1 MNNQNTTDAH
11 QQKWQAYLQGNDQA
25 FETLYSTLIDR
36 LYIYGCN
43 LTVDVALVEDAIQEI
58 FYKLYQRD
66 KTMVE
71 VKNIRS
77 YLFVALRNHVRK
89 SLSTD
94 RNHDKHEKRYQA
106 MQPVCEEVPVPTI
119 NGEESRLYSNVKEAI
134 EDLPPRQKEVLCLK
148 YYQGFDYHEI
158 SEIMNISYQVARN
171 YASRG
176 MKRLRKKLFAEN
188 GAPLSRMAVAGC

>member
-25 FETLYSTLIDR
+25 FETLYNTFMDR
-36 LYIYGCN
+36 LYVYGCN

-77 YLFVALRNHVRK
+77 YLFVALRNHIRK

-106 MQPVCEEVPVPTI
+106 MQPVCEEVPVPAV
-119 NGEESRLYSNVKEAI
+119 NGEERRLHSAVKVAI
-134 EDLPPRQKEVLCLK
+134 EALPPRQKEVLCLR

-158 SEIMNISYQVARN
+158 SEVMNISYQVARN

-176 MKRLRKKLFAEN
+176 MKRLRKQLFTECHAQTFQV
-188 GAPLSRMAVAGC
+188 AMAGF